1 MEKNRILESER
12 VTTND
17 EIQRVM
23 DEKTKQRNDILHLKQ
38 KIATTENHAETLRK
52 SIKTKESLMDNMKNE
67 MDSMKSEIL
76 KLREEQNISILAGR
90 SNSKDLPMDSNGENV
105 KENKDTD
112 NQTRIEKMLEEHLR
126 KVDIQDQLN
135 EFSHDILA
143 KVSQL
148 VEEKL
153 SGVENKIQTLASIP
167 EEMNKNYKTFSETLQ
182 TNLPPHNVEQAT
194 PNIKVMVKEAIMEQ
208 HNDEESRED
217 RKKNIIIFNAK
228 ESKADTLD
236 ERKIHDTSLFIDA
249 CNSICD
255 NIPTSEVIQVRRLGK
270 RSEDI
275 CRPLIV
281 KVKTETTKRRIFSQ
295 LHKLRDKIDFASM
308 SMSHDMTKEERIQT
322 KVLVEKAKQ
331 MTKDFTENNESDV
344 SKNWIFR
351 VRGPPW
357 NQRIQKIRLRIQ
369 Q

>member
-1 MEKNRILESER
+1 
-12 VTTND
+12 
-17 EIQRVM
+17 
-23 DEKTKQRNDILHLKQ
+23 
-38 KIATTENHAETLRK
+38 
-52 SIKTKESLMDNMKNE
+52 
-67 MDSMKSEIL
+67 
-76 KLREEQNISILAGR
+76 
-90 SNSKDLPMDSNGENV
+90 
-105 KENKDTD
+105 
-112 NQTRIEKMLEEHLR
+112 
-126 KVDIQDQLN
+126 
-135 EFSHDILA
+135 
-143 KVSQL
+143 
-148 VEEKL
+148 
-153 SGVENKIQTLASIP
+153 
-167 EEMNKNYKTFSETLQ
+167 MNKNYKIFSETLQ
-182 TNLPPHNVEQAT
+182 TNLPPQVENT
-194 PNIKVMVKEAIMEQ
+194 TTYIKEIIKEAIMEQ

-228 ESKADTLD
+228 ESKANTLD
-236 ERKIHDTSLFIDA
+236 ERKIHDMSLFIDA

-270 RSEDI
+270 RTEDI

-295 LHKLRDKIDFASM
+295 LYKLRDKVDFASM

-331 MTKDFTENNESDV
+331 MTKDFTENNENDV

-357 NQRIQKIRLRIQ
+357 NQRIQKIRSRIQ